1 MKILENRGG
10 VDRRILDE
18 AVRALKDGAV
28 LIYPTDTLYA
38 FGCDAL
44 NSRAIE
50 RLCRIKGIT
59 PDKQLLSTVCAD
71 LSQAAEYARIDNRA
85 FACLKHHLPGPFTFI
100 LPASTTLP
108 KAFKKR
114 RSVGVRI
121 PDNEFA
127 RALARELG
135 NPVLTS
141 SVPLDDELGER
152 PDAAAIADRY
162 AGETDIAMAV
172 DAGEL
177 WVTASTIVDMTESSE
192 PEIVRQGAGVL
203 DY

>member
-10 VDRRILDE
+10 VDSRVLDE
-18 AVRALKDGAV
+18 ALAALRDGYIV
-28 LIYPTDTLYA
+28 VYPTDTLYA

-50 RLCRIKGIT
+50 RLCRIKGID
-59 PDKQLLSTVCAD
+59 PDRQLLSTVCAD
-71 LSQAAEYARIDNRA
+71 MSQAAEYARIDNKA
-85 FACLKHHLPGPFTFI
+85 FSHLKRYLPGPFTFI
-100 LPASTTLP
+100 LPAATTLP

-114 RSVGVRI
+114 KSVGVRI
-121 PDNEFA
+121 PDNDFA

-141 SVPLDDELGER
+141 SVPLDGELGER
-152 PDAAAIADRY
+152 PDAHAIAMRY
-162 AGETDIAMAV
+162 EGMADIALAV

-177 WVTASTIVDMTESSE
+177 WATPSTVVDITDSAD
-192 PEIVRQGAGVL
+192 PDIVRQGAGDF

>member
-10 VDRRILDE
+10 VDCRVLDE
-18 AVRALKDGAV
+18 ALEALRDGYIV
-28 LIYPTDTLYA
+28 IYPTDTLYA

-50 RLCRIKGIT
+50 RLCRAKGIN
-59 PDKQLLSTVCAD
+59 PDKQLLSTVCTD
-71 LSQAAEYARIDNRA
+71 MSQAAEYARIDNKA
-85 FACLKHHLPGPFTFI
+85 FAHLKRHLPGPFTFI
-100 LPASTTLP
+100 LPSSTTLP

-121 PDNEFA
+121 PDNDFA
-127 RALARELG
+127 RALAEGLG

-141 SVPLDDELGER
+141 SVPLDEELGER
-152 PDAAAIADRY
+152 PDAAALADRY
-162 AGETDIAMAV
+162 DGNADIALAV

-177 WVTASTIVDMTESSE
+177 WASASTIVDLTDSAN
-192 PEIVRQGAGVL
+192 PEITRQGAGEF